1 MPDLKFYSKI
11 FSSIRVHFER
21 MLSKR
26 WVKSVSGIRQGEPSS
41 FQFAHWFYGRCLGL
55 VALIAFLSYWYQAD
69 ALIGKNGIA
78 PWQTDLEKVEEFV
91 EESEGEQNKWK
102 LRPTLLWF
110 EPLANVDLLFT
121 IGTISAL
128 LLALGFIPPASA
140 FVSYLCY
147 LSLMVVGEPF
157 LSFQWDILLVESL
170 LLSLPF
176 LPATKFHS
184 PFKGLTYSR
193 WARILILALLAKLML
208 ELGIVKF
215 TYFDSDGSNTWID
228 GTALDYHYWTQPIPH
243 GLSAWIDS
251 LPGWFDGFSLYSMYA
266 VELVLPFLF
275 FLPGN
280 FRRIALIGQI
290 VLQVVILLSG
300 NYGFFN
306 LLTLVICIPLI
317 DDRMIPTKLRKR
329 ILVEKET
336 QIVWKALSR
345 NIALT
350 GLCFFFLITAW
361 SSLSADLRGNQ
372 DTNQATEQQSSI
384 LDKTREIIRPLRS
397 FNSYGLFRVMT
408 RTRPEIVIE
417 GSSDGEHWETYHFRW
432 KPTDLNRRPGWA
444 GPHMPRI
451 DWQMWFEG
459 LNAERHVA
467 HPFSRFLYGRFL
479 EIMANGGTVKECF
492 DLRAVLGEREFR
504 ALANANPTVQ
514 QQAIANFNALMNA
527 FIARS
532 QWFGKLL
539 HALMEERREVLDQ
552 LAKIPSF
559 ESPPN
564 FLRVSIK
571 HYRFATEE
579 QKKNGAWWI
588 DKEIPDAVYVL
599 KKQKNQMQSTTAP

>member
-1 MPDLKFYSKI
+1 MPDWKDHLKI
-11 FSSIRVHFER
+11 LSSIRVRFDR
-21 MLSKR
+21 MLFNR
-26 WVKSVSGIRQGEPSS
+26 WVKVVLGIRVGEPSS

-69 ALIGKNGIA
+69 ALIGENGIA
-78 PWQTDLEKVEEFV
+78 PWQADLEKVERFV

-110 EPLANVDLLFT
+110 EPLGNVDLVFT

-128 LLALGFIPPASA
+128 LLTLGFIPLASGT
-140 FVSYLCY
+140 VSYLCY

-184 PFKGLTYSR
+184 PSKGLNYSK

-208 ELGIVKF
+208 ESGIVKF
-215 TYFDSDGSNTWID
+215 TYFDTDGSNAWTD
-228 GTALDYHYWTQPIPH
+228 GNALDYHYWTQPIPH
-243 GLSAWIDS
+243 GLSTWIDS
-251 LPGWFDGFSLYSMYA
+251 LPGWFDRFSLYSMYA
-266 VELVLPFLF
+266 VELVLPLMF

-280 FRRIALIGQI
+280 FRRIALIGQV
-290 VLQVVILLSG
+290 VLQIAILFSG

-306 LLTLVICIPLI
+306 LLTLVLCIPLV
-317 DDRMIPTKLRKR
+317 DDRMIPAKLRQM
-329 ILVEKET
+329 ISVEKENKIT
-336 QIVWKALSR
+336 WIALFR
-345 NIALT
+345 NIPLT

-361 SSLSADLRGNQ
+361 SYLSADLRGNQ
-372 DTNQATEQQSSI
+372 QIKKPIDKEPSI
-384 LDKTREIIRPLRS
+384 IDEAKEIVRPLRS
-397 FNSYGLFRVMT
+397 FNPYGLFRVMT
-408 RTRPEIVIE
+408 RTRPEIIIE

-432 KPTDLNRRPGWA
+432 KPTDLNQRPRWA

-451 DWQMWFEG
+451 DWQMWFEA

-492 DLRAVLGEREFR
+492 DLRGVLGEREFQ
-504 ALANANPTVQ
+504 ALANANPVVQ

-527 FIARS
+527 FIGRS
-532 QWFGKLL
+532 QWFGKFL
-539 HALMEERREVLDQ
+539 HALMEERKEVLEQ
-552 LAKIPSF
+552 LAEISNF
-559 ESPPN
+559 EAPPN
-564 FLRVSIK
+564 FLKVSIK
-571 HYRFATEE
+571 HYRFASEDQQQQGT
-579 QKKNGAWWI
+579 WWI
-588 DKEIPDAVYVL
+588 ESEIPEAVYIL
-599 KKQKNQMQSTTAP
+599 KK

>member
-1 MPDLKFYSKI
+1 MPDLKFCSKI

-21 MLSKR
+21 ILSKR
-26 WVKSVSGIRQGEPSS
+26 WVKSVLGIRQGESSS
-41 FQFAHWFYGRCLGL
+41 FQFAHWLYGRCLGL
-55 VALIAFLSYWYQAD
+55 VALIAFLSYWNQAD
-69 ALIGKNGIA
+69 ALIGDNGIV
-78 PWQTDLEKVEEFV
+78 PWEADLEKIERFV
-91 EESEGEQNKWK
+91 EEKEGSPSKWS

-110 EPLANVDLLFT
+110 EPFANVDLIFT
-121 IGTISAL
+121 IGTLSAL
-128 LLALGFIPPASA
+128 LLAFGLIPLASGLI
-140 FVSYLCY
+140 SYLCY

-176 LPATKFHS
+176 LPLTKFHS
-184 PFKGLTYSR
+184 PFKGLHYSK
-193 WARILILALLAKLML
+193 WSRILILALLAKLML
-208 ELGIVKF
+208 ESGIVKL
-215 TYFDSDGSNTWID
+215 TYFDSDGSNTWIA

-243 GLSAWIDS
+243 GLSPWIDS
-251 LPGWFDGFSLYSMYA
+251 LPGWFDSFSLYSMYT
-266 VELVLPFLF
+266 VELVFPFLF

-280 FRRIALIGQI
+280 LRRIGLIGQI
-290 VLQVVILLSG
+290 VLQVAILLSG

-306 LLTLVICIPLI
+306 LLTIVLCIPLI
-317 DDRMIPTKLRKR
+317 DDRMVPDKIRQSISL
-329 ILVEKET
+329 EKEKSIAWIT
-336 QIVWKALSR
+336 ASR
-345 NIALT
+345 NVALT
-350 GLCFFFLITAW
+350 AFSFFFVITA
-361 SSLSADLRGNQ
+361 SSHISNDIRGNRE
-372 DTNQATEQQSSI
+372 TPQQTGEEPSI
-384 LDKTREIIRPLRS
+384 LDEARELIRPLRS

-432 KPTDLNRRPGWA
+432 KPTDLNRSPGWA

-479 EIMANGGTVKECF
+479 EIMTAGGTVKECF
-492 DLRAVLGEREFR
+492 DLRTVLGEREFR

-532 QWFGKLL
+532 QWFGKFL
-539 HALMEERREVLDQ
+539 HALLEERKEVLDQ
-552 LAKIPSF
+552 LAETPSF
-559 ESPPN
+559 ESPLN
-564 FLRVSIK
+564 FLRVSIR

-579 QKKNGAWWI
+579 QRGKGIWWTGS
-588 DKEIPDAVYVL
+588 DIPNASYIL
-599 KKQKNQMQSTTAP
+599 KSGKANTTLDQPR

>member
-26 WVKSVSGIRQGEPSS
+26 WVKSVLGIRQGEPSS

-69 ALIGKNGIA
+69 ALIGENGIA
-78 PWQTDLEKVEEFV
+78 PWQADLEKVERFV
-91 EESEGEQNKWK
+91 EKNEETQSKWK
-102 LRPTLLWF
+102 LRPTLLWL
-110 EPLANVDLLFT
+110 EPLANVDLIFT
-121 IGTISAL
+121 VGTISAL
-128 LLALGFIPPASA
+128 LLALGVIPLASGI
-140 FVSYLCY
+140 VSYLCY

-170 LLSLPF
+170 FLSLPF
-176 LPATKFHS
+176 LPLTKFHS
-184 PFKGLTYSR
+184 PFQGLPYSN

-208 ELGIVKF
+208 ESGIVKF

-306 LLTLVICIPLI
+306 LLTIVLCIPLI
-317 DDRMIPTKLRKR
+317 DDRMIPEKLRKR

-350 GLCFFFLITAW
+350 GLCFFFLVTAW

-372 DTNQATEQQSSI
+372 EANQATEQEPSI
-384 LDKTREIIRPLRS
+384 LAEARELIRPLRA

-408 RTRPEIVIE
+408 RNRPEILIE

-432 KPTDLNRRPGWA
+432 KPTDLKRRPGWA

-479 EIMANGGTVKECF
+479 EIMATGGTVKECF
-492 DLRAVLGEREFR
+492 DLRTVLGEREFR

-532 QWFGKLL
+532 QWFGKFL
-539 HALMEERREVLDQ
+539 HALLEERKEVLDQ
-552 LAKIPSF
+552 LAEIPSF

-571 HYRFATEE
+571 HYRFASEE
-579 QKKNGAWWI
+579 QKEKGIWWI
-588 DKEIPDAVYVL
+588 ENEIPDAVYVL
-599 KKQKNQMQSTTAP
+599 KKQKNQMQSAITP

>member
-21 MLSKR
+21 ILSKR
-26 WVKSVSGIRQGEPSS
+26 WVKIVLGVRQGEASS
-41 FQFAHWFYGRCLGL
+41 FRFAHWFYGRCLGL

-69 ALIGKNGIA
+69 ALIGENGIA
-78 PWQTDLEKVEEFV
+78 PWQADLEKVERLV
-91 EESEGEQNKWK
+91 EENEEAQSKWK

-110 EPLANVDLLFT
+110 EPMANIDLIFT
-121 IGTISAL
+121 IGSISAL
-128 LLALGFIPPASA
+128 LLTLGVIPIASGI
-140 FVSYLCY
+140 VSYLCY

-157 LSFQWDILLVESL
+157 LSFQWDILMAESL
-170 LLSLPF
+170 LLTLPF

-184 PFKGLTYSR
+184 PFQGLPYSK

-208 ELGIVKF
+208 ESGIVKF
-215 TYFDSDGSNTWID
+215 TYFDSDGSNVWID

-251 LPGWFDGFSLYSMYA
+251 LPGWVDGFSLYSMYA

-280 FRRIALIGQI
+280 FRKIALIGQI
-290 VLQVVILLSG
+290 VLQVAILLSG

-306 LLTLVICIPLI
+306 LLTIVLCIPLI
-317 DDRMIPTKLRKR
+317 DDRMIPEKLRKR
-329 ILVEKET
+329 IFVEKET

-372 DTNQATEQQSSI
+372 EPNQATKQEPSI
-384 LDKTREIIRPLRS
+384 LDEAREIIRPLRS
-397 FNSYGLFRVMT
+397 FNSYGLFRVIT

-417 GSSDGEHWETYHFRW
+417 GSSDGKLWETYHFRW
-432 KPTDLNRRPGWA
+432 KPTDLKRRPGWA

-479 EIMANGGTVKECF
+479 EIMATGGTAKECF
-492 DLRAVLGEREFR
+492 DLRTVLGEREFR

-514 QQAIANFNALMNA
+514 QQAIANFNALMNV
-527 FIARS
+527 FVARS
-532 QWFGKLL
+532 QWFGKFLQ
-539 HALMEERREVLDQ
+539 ALMEERKEVLDQ
-552 LAKIPSF
+552 LAETPSF
-559 ESPPN
+559 ESPLN
-564 FLRVSIK
+564 FLRVSIR
-571 HYRFATEE
+571 HYRFTTKEQRREGIWWTES
-579 QKKNGAWWI
+579 
-588 DKEIPDAVYVL
+588 DIPEAIYIL
-599 KKQKNQMQSTTAP
+599 KSGKANTTLDQPR